1 MSDRNYL
8 VASLLAMCGQY
19 EFEGHYVN
27 WPSVWFSAEII
38 KTTPNTT
45 FDIDIDDG
53 TIIIHYLDSEF
64 EKEEQINNL
73 ILDFIDYCGQ
83 WELLTPESD
92 LLRYIYHNA
101 RRFPDKAYPDGEH
114 YSVLSWKENDKYFDI
129 MTTTEDIYNRTF
141 RVVIYDSQNTYFE
154 KDNAPVQKTVVLLNN
169 FLERSEK
176 E

>member
-8 VASLLAMCGQY
+8 VVSLLAMCGQY

-38 KTTPNTT
+38 KTTPNIT
-45 FDIDIDDG
+45 FDIDAEDG
-53 TIIIHYLDSEF
+53 TVIIHYLDSEF
-64 EKEEQINNL
+64 EKEKQINNL
-73 ILDFIDYCGQ
+73 ILDFIDYCSE
-83 WELLTPESD
+83 WELLTPDSD

-101 RRFPDKAYPDGEH
+101 RRFPDKAHPDGQWL
-114 YSVLSWKENDKYFDI
+114 SILSWKENDKYFDI
-129 MTTTEDIYNRTF
+129 VTASEEVYNRTF
-141 RVVIYDSQNTYFE
+141 RVVIYDSQNLYFE
-154 KDNAPVQKTVVLLNN
+154 KDDVFVQEAIALLNN